1 MTGGLIQLIIK
12 GVQDSPLINNPE
24 ITFFKKIFKQHTQFS
39 LYQNQRYLGIANFD
53 KEYIKIIEKNGDL
66 LYNQYFQ
73 IEIPYFTINKVLN
86 NFDNINLGYVV
97 NYLKI
102 SSNNIDNIVLYISDG
117 ITKSN
122 WYIVPINLF
131 KSLFYNK
138 SLNKIDKKKFYT
150 NMLPDIIPEND
161 IDQMYVI
168 NINYTQINP
177 IINTLLEQANIWEQ
191 LWIQEIIN
199 KKLFNQLITYNS
211 YYNHL
216 YLNIKNYIFNRY
228 TEIYWFNKNN
238 SYFYF
243 IDKTNK
249 SETERYFDYI
259 NKQNDQMQDIFDIDI
274 TYTYCQNNKLNF
286 NNYIDYVKNN
296 SQIILLILSMLY
308 GSDNLIF
315 SFWKKYNVKTNN
327 NITNTITNN
336 NNTYIVK
343 WYNAL
348 TGLEYQTS
356 YEQSSNS
363 SIKINI
369 PQELRSSEYGDAVFA
384 IYLDCDKNIWR
395 EGILNDNTYTNVN
408 GNVVCNKNNSQV
420 FYKTFDERIN
430 SIWWDDTSN
439 TWKWSGLNNS
449 AINVAGDLTNFIYFQ

>member
-177 IINTLLEQANIWEQ
+177 I
-191 LWIQEIIN
+191 
-199 KKLFNQLITYNS
+199 
-211 YYNHL
+211 
-216 YLNIKNYIFNRY
+216 
-228 TEIYWFNKNN
+228 KNN
-238 SYFYF
+238 
-243 IDKTNK
+243 
-249 SETERYFDYI
+249 
-259 NKQNDQMQDIFDIDI
+259 
-274 TYTYCQNNKLNF
+274 L
-286 NNYIDYVKNN
+286 
-296 SQIILLILSMLY
+296 
-308 GSDNLIF
+308 
-315 SFWKKYNVKTNN
+315 
-327 NITNTITNN
+327 
-336 NNTYIVK
+336 
-343 WYNAL
+343 
-348 TGLEYQTS
+348 
-356 YEQSSNS
+356 
-363 SIKINI
+363 
-369 PQELRSSEYGDAVFA
+369 
-384 IYLDCDKNIWR
+384 
-395 EGILNDNTYTNVN
+395 
-408 GNVVCNKNNSQV
+408 
-420 FYKTFDERIN
+420 
-430 SIWWDDTSN
+430 
-439 TWKWSGLNNS
+439 
-449 AINVAGDLTNFIYFQ
+449 

>member
-286 NNYIDYVKNN
+286 NNE
-296 SQIILLILSMLY
+296 ILSYNLLNISNDDY
-308 GSDNLIF
+308 FIYSHNAFKLLNVSDTDMDRINFNTATNIQLLTPVYNNYNAANKISNNLIEAEAAKNREF
-315 SFWKKYNVKTNN
+315 YHKHEK
-327 NITNTITNN
+327 
-336 NNTYIVK
+336 
-343 WYNAL
+343 NAACK
-348 TGLEYQTS
+348 S
-356 YEQSSNS
+356 
-363 SIKINI
+363 
-369 PQELRSSEYGDAVFA
+369 
-384 IYLDCDKNIWR
+384 
-395 EGILNDNTYTNVN
+395 GIA
-408 GNVVCNKNNSQV
+408 S
-420 FYKTFDERIN
+420 
-430 SIWWDDTSN
+430 
-439 TWKWSGLNNS
+439 
-449 AINVAGDLTNFIYFQ
+449 